1 MRKIALALLVGVLAL
16 SAGLYLLVWRPLF
29 ILPDALPRA
38 EQALATPDLLLL
50 AGVNAKQADFLERW
64 FMDLPAVA
72 PESAPP
78 APGERGLLDHLRG
91 ARVDP
96 RRDLDYVLY
105 ALYPSQEAG
114 LRQAVALIGRFD
126 PAAIGAYLTG
136 ELHARP
142 ITADGRT
149 SYEVTLTDASS
160 CKPAATW
167 RVTAEPG
174 WILLADP
181 ASYAGL
187 ASRFGDRPQGEN
199 GETRWW
205 HELALTDVAGISVRK
220 PDRLETSASIPL
232 VGPAADAMAPNVEA
246 FQRAY
251 LGLGI
256 SAVPPQ
262 GRLRLVLDARD
273 ANRAT
278 EQIKTWQHAV
288 NESRARWATT
298 LPTMARL
305 YDGLSIRTE
314 GARSTVDVTVN
325 WGTIARLQDVANE
338 LIGQVF
344 GGFGV
349 QADPQ
354 PTSSDA
360 EQIETNP
367 PKLEP
372 VASIA
377 ALGPY
382 DPAVQFAEKVDVNA
396 GPFGARLDMIRLG
409 SKPEDGLEL
418 AVSAFANAIPNISG
432 DPARAKLI
440 IDRVTAADGQELLKR
455 EDCGRDR
462 NSKPADFTSSLPPR
476 LSASKIARLIAGA
489 DARALQRIE
498 GRIAL
503 RLPTKT
509 EAVTVAD
516 PKAGV
521 VVERYG
527 ARIAIKQIA
536 GSSFS
541 YQITGDRDRVLLLH
555 ALNAKGQPL
564 ASHMK
569 ISGDLLLG
577 AGLAGRTDY
586 SGSISALEIVF
597 VAEEQATE
605 FPFALT
611 NFSLAGEPR
620 PIARDDTAEFQPYG
634 QRTLRAQYATDVPK
648 PGTWKTLPPPEKPLP
663 RVAVTQAGP
672 FEISLN
678 KAQPF
683 FQLSLNMTVRGPDAP
698 GFRRRFNLGELQ
710 LTRLTL
716 KDGSVLMPPAA
727 ATGSGT
733 ARADRSVWSAPL
745 RFMSTPKQGAL
756 ATSPSFSIDTKAK
769 PQDLQSVEGH
779 LSLRLPTALYTL
791 RLDDLRVG
799 QTVGSGDATVTV
811 TARGRQSL
819 TLETNQDA
827 ERVVYVRL
835 LDAQGQPLMFSA
847 PEVTALPDGGAR
859 LDLSPLNAPTRAEIV
874 IAREMETEMLPF
886 GLALP

>member
-1 MRKIALALLVGVLAL
+1 
-16 SAGLYLLVWRPLF
+16 
-29 ILPDALPRA
+29 
-38 EQALATPDLLLL
+38 
-50 AGVNAKQADFLERW
+50 
-64 FMDLPAVA
+64 
-72 PESAPP
+72 
-78 APGERGLLDHLRG
+78 
-91 ARVDP
+91 
-96 RRDLDYVLY
+96 
-105 ALYPSQEAG
+105 
-114 LRQAVALIGRFD
+114 
-126 PAAIGAYLTG
+126 
-136 ELHARP
+136 
-142 ITADGRT
+142 
-149 SYEVTLTDASS
+149 
-160 CKPAATW
+160 
-167 RVTAEPG
+167 
-174 WILLADP
+174 
-181 ASYAGL
+181 
-187 ASRFGDRPQGEN
+187 
-199 GETRWW
+199 
-205 HELALTDVAGISVRK
+205 
-220 PDRLETSASIPL
+220 
-232 VGPAADAMAPNVEA
+232 
-246 FQRAY
+246 
-251 LGLGI
+251 
-256 SAVPPQ
+256 
-262 GRLRLVLDARD
+262 
-273 ANRAT
+273 
-278 EQIKTWQHAV
+278 
-288 NESRARWATT
+288 
-298 LPTMARL
+298 
-305 YDGLSIRTE
+305 
-314 GARSTVDVTVN
+314 
-325 WGTIARLQDVANE
+325 
-338 LIGQVF
+338 
-344 GGFGV
+344 
-349 QADPQ
+349 
-354 PTSSDA
+354 
-360 EQIETNP
+360 
-367 PKLEP
+367 
-372 VASIA
+372 
-377 ALGPY
+377 
-382 DPAVQFAEKVDVNA
+382 
-396 GPFGARLDMIRLG
+396 
-409 SKPEDGLEL
+409 
-418 AVSAFANAIPNISG
+418 
-432 DPARAKLI
+432 
-440 IDRVTAADGQELLKR
+440 
-455 EDCGRDR
+455 
-462 NSKPADFTSSLPPR
+462 
-476 LSASKIARLIAGA
+476 
-489 DARALQRIE
+489 
-498 GRIAL
+498 
-503 RLPTKT
+503 
-509 EAVTVAD
+509 
-516 PKAGV
+516 V

-698 GFRRRFNLGELQ
+698 GFRRRVNLGELQ